1 MTRTPTRYLTGFG
14 LVFASYFAMGKLG
27 LSLDAVSGVAAA
39 VWAPSGIA
47 LAALLLGGLSLWPA
61 VALAAFAVNASADVP
76 VLAALG
82 ICGRQHARSGRRAPA
97 PRAPLQPLSRARSTP
112 SRDALVLIAL
122 AGLREHHAER
132 DDRHSERLGRWPGG
146 SG

>member
-76 VLAALG
+76 ALAALG
-82 ICGRQHARSGRRAPA
+82 ISAGNTLEAVAGALLGAASAALP
-97 PRAPLQPLSRARSTP
+97 ARSTP
-112 SRDALVLIAL
+112 SAT
-122 AGLREHHAER
+122 
-132 DDRHSERLGRWPGG
+132 RWC
-146 SG
+146 